1 VHLHAHEVAA
11 ASESGFALVVGNE
24 HSVAYI
30 YQGEVAVWVLLFQSS
45 DDEVEDEIDVEVE
58 VEVEDEIEVECEDQK
73 QVLPKIPAQSVD
85 NSPKGSKAA
94 PEASTSEA
102 DFARVNLASSVAE
115 SGGSDCREA
124 EWDILS

>member
-1 VHLHAHEVAA
+1 VHLHAHAVAA

-45 DDEVEDEIDVEVE
+45 DDEVEDEIDVE
-58 VEVEDEIEVECEDQK
+58 
-73 QVLPKIPAQSVD
+73 
-85 NSPKGSKAA
+85 GSTAA